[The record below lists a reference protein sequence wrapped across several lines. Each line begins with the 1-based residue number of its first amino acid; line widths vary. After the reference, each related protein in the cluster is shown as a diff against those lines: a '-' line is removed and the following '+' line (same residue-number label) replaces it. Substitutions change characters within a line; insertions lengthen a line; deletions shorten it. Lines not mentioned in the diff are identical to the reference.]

1 MCTYI
6 KLSKV
11 NAQQGN
17 GESEEP
23 VERKCVDV
31 GTWKIYEPSIHDT
44 SYFLNKFFKEFMI
57 KYVIS
62 INVYWLNMVQSLFEN
77 LFKA

>member
-17 GESEEP
+17 GESEES

-31 GTWKIYEPSIHDT
+31 GAWKIYEPSIYDT
-44 SYFLNKFFKEFMI
+44 SNFLNNFFNKCMI
-57 KYVIS
+57 KTSYR
-62 INVYWLNMVQSLFEN
+62 
-77 LFKA
+77 

>member
-11 NAQQGN
+11 PARQGN

-31 GTWKIYEPSIHDT
+31 GTWKIYEPSIYDT
-44 SYFLNKFFKEFMI
+44 SNFFK
-57 KYVIS
+57 
-62 INVYWLNMVQSLFEN
+62 
-77 LFKA
+77 